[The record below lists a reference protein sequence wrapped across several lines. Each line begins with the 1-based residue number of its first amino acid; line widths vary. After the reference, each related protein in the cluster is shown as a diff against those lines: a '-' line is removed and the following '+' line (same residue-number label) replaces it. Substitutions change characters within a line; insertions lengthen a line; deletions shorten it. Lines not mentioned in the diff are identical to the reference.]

1 MYYSS
6 IPELYITL
14 LYVKYRTIISRPS
27 FTAGHGVR
35 ISFQY
40 ILLLCLWQLPVTIQ
54 QWGSRLTGCSGIS
67 RSTFSLG
74 CRAYD
79 YCCPAF
85 QLCYRNLCKEN
96 AELLKFSSPSL
107 SPQGIAAGW
116 IQRWD
121 EWNQQENTD
130 RGCRLTLPRALS
142 DLKKKG
148 TDALSIPRS
157 TPELTA
163 ALALLENACL
173 CFPEKRPSLSSTAPL
188 DVHTKVIT
196 RQPFSIKASKVIL
209 IFPF

>member
-130 RGCRLTLPRALS
+130 RGCRLTLPRAPS
-142 DLKKKG
+142 DLKKKKRHRCLINTSQHSG
-148 TDALSIPRS
+148 AHCSFSAPGKCLPLLSRETPLPFFYSSSWCSYKSNYPS
-157 TPELTA
+157 TIF
-163 ALALLENACL
+163 N
-173 CFPEKRPSLSSTAPL
+173 K
-188 DVHTKVIT
+188 
-196 RQPFSIKASKVIL
+196 SI
-209 IFPF
+209 